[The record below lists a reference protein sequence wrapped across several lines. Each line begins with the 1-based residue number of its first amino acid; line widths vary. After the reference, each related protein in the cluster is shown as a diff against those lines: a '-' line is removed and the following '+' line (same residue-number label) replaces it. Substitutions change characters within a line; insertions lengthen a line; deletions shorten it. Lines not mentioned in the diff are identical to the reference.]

1 MIVLR
6 TCSCTYLNFFVGL
19 ALATFVNPPSGSV
32 IANFEG
38 AVNASTL
45 TCNVTNSAGFMTSTA
60 WFVRNFGGSGLLE
73 TISSDFF
80 PEVFSIGGDSVPTDP
95 TRTFCNQ
102 LTLLNFTAELDGAT
116 LYCGT
121 GQNREQANF
130 FLRVYSELKTVYKVY
145 QNYIKW
151 LISTL

>member
-1 MIVLR
+1 ML
-6 TCSCTYLNFFVGL
+6 FVGL

-38 AVNASTL
+38 AVNASIL
-45 TCNVTNSAGFMTSTA
+45 TCNVTNTAGFITSTA
-60 WFVRNFGGSGLLE
+60 WFVQNFRGSSLLQ
-73 TISSDFF
+73 TIFNDFF
-80 PEVFSIGGDSVPTDP
+80 PEVFSVGGDPVPTDP
-95 TRTFCNQ
+95 TRTFRNQ

-130 FLRVYSELKTVYKVY
+130 FLRVYSELKRVYKVA
-145 QNYIKW
+145 
-151 LISTL
+151 T